1 MQGRRSVIIDYTVR
15 PILDYSVD
23 LSERA
28 PFLSRVPRP
37 FGPGRQRVPRH
48 HGVLALVPRVMPQ
61 PLGRLFMP
69 GEFIL
74 ICVPAISMT
83 SCFVYRFA
91 DIRTTQTT
99 NPSAVR
105 AARAVTCGRV

>member
-1 MQGRRSVIIDYTVR
+1 M
-15 PILDYSVD
+15 
-23 LSERA
+23 
-28 PFLSRVPRP
+28 
-37 FGPGRQRVPRH
+37 PRH
-48 HGVLALVPRVMPQ
+48 HCVLALVPRVVPQ

-74 ICVPAISMT
+74 IFVWAIGMT

-91 DIRTTQTT
+91 DIQTTQTT

-105 AARAVTCGRV
+105 AARPVTCGRV